1 MSVRKISMWGNYFL
15 HLIFEGC
22 AAVGGYYARAFCK
35 HRWHRIAVA
44 IAWSMLTTLIL
55 VKIVG

>member
-1 MSVRKISMWGNYFL
+1 MIMWSVYFV
-15 HLIFEGC
+15 HLLFEGC

-44 IAWSMLTTLIL
+44 VTWSMVTTFVL
-55 VKIVG
+55 VQIVG